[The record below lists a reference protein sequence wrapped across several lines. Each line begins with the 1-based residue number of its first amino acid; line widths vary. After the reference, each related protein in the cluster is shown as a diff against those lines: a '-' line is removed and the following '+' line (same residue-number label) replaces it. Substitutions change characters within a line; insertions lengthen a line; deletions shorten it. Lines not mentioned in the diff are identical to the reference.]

1 MKEKNGVSRHIIS
14 AVVENRPGVLAR
26 IASLFSARGF
36 NIESLNVGET
46 IEDLS
51 VKNADHSQWSRM
63 TITVSGDEQILEQV
77 RKQLEKLIDTLKV
90 TELSREACVERDFAL
105 VKLNVP
111 SGKRAEVTNLVHIF
125 KGRIVDVS
133 ERRVMV
139 EVTGSEDKLQTFL
152 KLASQYGIVEM
163 VRAGRIALKRGD

>member
-1 MKEKNGVSRHIIS
+1 MKEKSSISRHIIS

-26 IASLFSARGF
+26 IASLISARGF

-46 IEDLS
+46 E
-51 VKNADHSQWSRM
+51 NPQWSRM
-63 TITVSGDEQILEQV
+63 TISVSGDEQILEQV

-90 TELSREACVERDFAL
+90 TELSKEECIERDFTL

-111 SGKRAEVTNLVHIF
+111 AMKRAEVTNLVNIF
-125 KGRIVDVS
+125 NGRIADVS
-133 ERRVMV
+133 ERRMIV
-139 EVTGSEDKLQTFL
+139 ELTGMEDMLQTFL
-152 KLASQYGIVEM
+152 KLAAPYGIVEM